1 MAVSKQ
7 RFKQA
12 EALRSVVLRMVQ
24 WAPEGPAQDIR
35 RIAERPLDDW
45 TDGDIES
52 MTAWIVEHGE
62 EAVDGKIQREVE
74 LVLAVLET
82 LSPSDPLYREGEQF
96 FTTAF
101 SAGAHQETSAA
112 PEDLDNLDWGHL
124 VEEAKKRLA

>member
-74 LVLAVLET
+74 LVLAVVET
-82 LSPSDPLYREGEQF
+82 LSPSDSLYREAEHF

-101 SAGAHQETSAA
+101 SAGARHETPAA
-112 PEDLDNLDWGHL
+112 PEDLDHLDWGHL